1 MSLEETKSGLAL
13 ARTMISLTNGKIAA
27 IEEMM
32 KAREEGK
39 DLLSMKFA
47 TTVPPA
53 DGEGDGDD
61 GKKKKRKYTFTPKF
75 DADGNKIKRKMSG
88 YQLYIKKNL
97 DKNSKDNKDFTS
109 VAAKWKLLG
118 EDEKKSWNTK
128 AAELP
133 EVIEKTGDNDQE
145 DAGVAKTPAKSPE
158 KKEKKEKKKKKKKR
172 RDSNGNGSDFE

>member
-1 MSLEETKSGLAL
+1 
-13 ARTMISLTNGKIAA
+13 MISLTNGKIAA